1 MVSGSPKSLIRQP
14 VHGSVCEHLL
24 QISCSVHMPK
34 IIHESWWLAVVDKVI
49 AIMKRVFLWLA
60 TLYALVSL
68 IPAFVARL
76 VNFPAG

>member
-1 MVSGSPKSLIRQP
+1 
-14 VHGSVCEHLL
+14 
-24 QISCSVHMPK
+24 MPK